1 MQGYIAR
8 QIDPLVRRRLGETP
22 AVAIVGPR
30 QCGKTMLAR
39 EIFGMKEGSYFDLE
53 DTETPLRPEIAQ
65 LVLKD
70 QRSLV
75 VIDEFQRRSWN

>member
-1 MQGYIAR
+1 
-8 QIDPLVRRRLGETP
+8 
-22 AVAIVGPR
+22 
-30 QCGKTMLAR
+30 MLAR